1 MLFTRAVG
9 VFAALIDDE
18 QKAVT
23 ELGVLQTL
31 LGGLERI
38 RHGEQ
43 HGFFRF
49 AGGIVIIEADD
60 GVAVVVRLKGNAR
73 AAVVIGREILRA
85 HPLHF
90 TVVVHAG
97 AQCAV
102 GVIKRD
108 AALTAVCE
116 CGFER
121 SFACAFFPFYSAAG
135 ELAVHLAGKSIE
147 NAAGADMYGFAGS
160 EIAAARFIKGIVKR
174 RQRIE
179 SGVAHGVDLTV
190 HKACAERSGV
200 MFRHL
205 NDLSAGNV
213 PVSRLFR

>member
-1 MLFTRAVG
+1 MTGGVFILLQKFDAALLLFTWASRRIRRAHRRR
-9 VFAALIDDE
+9 A
-18 QKAVT
+18 KAVA

-60 GVAVVVRLKGNAR
+60 GVAVVVRLKGKAR

-97 AQCAV
+97 AQA
-102 GVIKRD
+102 
-108 AALTAVCE
+108 
-116 CGFER
+116 
-121 SFACAFFPFYSAAG
+121 P
-135 ELAVHLAGKSIE
+135 
-147 NAAGADMYGFAGS
+147 
-160 EIAAARFIKGIVKR
+160 
-174 RQRIE
+174 
-179 SGVAHGVDLTV
+179 
-190 HKACAERSGV
+190 
-200 MFRHL
+200 
-205 NDLSAGNV
+205 
-213 PVSRLFR
+213 